1 MSELSKQLG
10 FWDIYLMSIG
20 QIIGAGIFILIGKT
34 AKYANN
40 FTWLSFLIAGIF
52 SILSGFSYVELS
64 TIFKRNAA
72 ENDYIGSVFGEKIGL
87 LSTIIL
93 LLIGVFTI
101 TTVALGMGEY
111 INKKFN
117 YSKLT
122 SAILIILLYIVCLI
136 PLYI

>member
-1 MSELSKQLG
+1 MSGLTRSLG
-10 FWDIYLMSIG
+10 FWDIYLMAVG
-20 QIIGAGIFILIGKT
+20 QIIGAGIFILIGKS
-34 AKYANN
+34 AKYANK
-40 FTWLSFLIAGIF
+40 FTWLAFLIAGIL

-101 TTVALGMGEY
+101 TTVTEEGVWLFFLAS
-111 INKKFN
+111 I
-117 YSKLT
+117 
-122 SAILIILLYIVCLI
+122 
-136 PLYI
+136 